1 MNLPFFEMCKKIK
14 DSFRDHLDVKIIKL
28 TKAGPTG
35 PSGPNLG
42 NKWHKLLKDSMKRK
56 EMKKYQTDHVLAAK
70 LLLDMLKSALKY

>member
-1 MNLPFFEMCKKIK
+1 MNLPFFQMCKKIK
-14 DSFRDHLDVKIIKL
+14 DSFRNHLDVKIIKL

-35 PSGPNLG
+35 PSGPNFG
-42 NKWHKLLKDSMKRK
+42 NKWHKLLKDSMKGK